1 MIIKVKL
8 CGNRNWQDVEITRD
22 ADAQGFVVETPRS
35 PRNIPLGSARAL
47 IRAVP
52 LFNMAVIVTATTEP
66 QKLAYVVARTQP
78 DALQIHS
85 ELQPEQI
92 ERIHEMLP
100 ARVRLYSL
108 LSVLGPEEDLI
119 EKAKALASSSLDAI
133 ILDTSID
140 GQSGGTGVP
149 HDWQLSRKIR
159 DAVYP
164 FPVIIAGGLTP
175 DNVIRA
181 MEIVRPYAIDVASS
195 VEEGGAKSPRL
206 VQSLL
211 RQVRSYAYAEA
222 RVE

>member
-1 MIIKVKL
+1 MSKTKL
-8 CGNRNWQDVEITRD
+8 CGNRSLQDVVITQG

-35 PRNIPLGSARAL
+35 PRNVPLNTAQVL
-47 IRAVP
+47 IRSVP
-52 LFNMAVIVTATTEP
+52 PFNTSVIVTAITEP
-66 QKLAYVVARTQP
+66 QKLAYVVSKTQP
-78 DALQIHS
+78 AALQIHS
-85 ELQPEQI
+85 ELKPDQI

-119 EKAKALASSSLDAI
+119 EKVKALASSSLDAI
-133 ILDTSID
+133 ILDTNID

-159 DAVYP
+159 DAIYP
-164 FPVIIAGGLTP
+164 FPVILAGGLTP
-175 DNVIRA
+175 NNVLQAIK
-181 MEIVRPYAIDVASS
+181 IVRPYAIDVSS
-195 VEEGGAKSPRL
+195 GVEEGGAKSPRL

-211 RQVRSYAYAEA
+211 RQVRNYAEP